1 MDEVRDMRP
10 MLLSVAKGILDSD
23 EEAEDVVQDAML
35 RLWQLREEPIRNP
48 KGFARTVV
56 RNMSLSKVRR
66 RPLTVDINQADMA
79 TNDDTATDRNE
90 QIDRM
95 MELVDALPTM
105 QQTVLRLRHMQDMT
119 MADIASLIGTSE
131 VAVRQSLSRARRSII
146 EQFKTIATTLEE
158 ERTLYEYFQGGDIA
172 DDLKPYREAFQ
183 GFAAVSGID
192 KPMPQ
197 RQTPAWVIALRTVTS
212 MAAIFLV
219 GLFFFVNG
227 ETPEAPQLATTTTA
241 TAPTPAFCE
250 GSTPRELYM
259 CYMERKRETLSVYS
273 LIKKRIY
280 ENGH

>member
-66 RPLTVDINQADMA
+66 RPLTQADLA

-131 VAVRQSLSRARRSII
+131 VSVRQSLSRARRSII
-146 EQFKTIATTLEE
+146 EQFKTIA
-158 ERTLYEYFQGGDIA
+158 
-172 DDLKPYREAFQ
+172 K
-183 GFAAVSGID
+183 
-192 KPMPQ
+192 
-197 RQTPAWVIALRTVTS
+197 
-212 MAAIFLV
+212 
-219 GLFFFVNG
+219 
-227 ETPEAPQLATTTTA
+227 
-241 TAPTPAFCE
+241 
-250 GSTPRELYM
+250 
-259 CYMERKRETLSVYS
+259 
-273 LIKKRIY
+273 
-280 ENGH
+280 